1 MSNSKKGNVVVAEK
15 TNVEVV
21 ENATYEKVLALI
33 PAKEHRTFNEAEFA
47 KVADLSFPADYA
59 GVVEFVKPLGANEL
73 FALCTKS
80 GRKEVE
86 RVAKL
91 FRDNAP
97 NLRPSTVLGLKMV
110 CGGKTTTYA
119 GRLTS
124 AILSFKKNS

>member
-1 MSNSKKGNVVVAEK
+1 MKNSNKGNVAVAEK

-47 KVADLSFPADYA
+47 KVADLSFPATYA
-59 GVVEFVKPLGANEL
+59 EVCEFVKPLGPNEL

-97 NLRPSTVLGLKMV
+97 NLRPSTVLGLKMIS
-110 CGGKTTTYA
+110 GGKTATYA